1 MKNKIC
7 ELLEKNRQNTKN
19 GSLPTYIPELIK
31 TDPEILGIY
40 ISKLNGEEFGCG
52 NYKHKFTMQSISK
65 VITLM
70 LALEDNGEKFV
81 FSKVG
86 MEPTGDSFNSMMKLE
101 IVTPSKPFN
110 PMINAGAIAV
120 TSMIKGISS
129 KEKWDRILDFLRKIT
144 CNPNLDINK
153 SVYISEKS
161 TGDKNRALAY
171 FLKDVGI
178 IVGDAEDQLNVYFMQ
193 CSIEVDCCDIARIA
207 SFIANNGIIPSSGEK
222 LVSKKNAIIAKT
234 FMLTCGMYDGSG
246 EFAINAG
253 IPAKSGVGGGIMAV
267 VPNNLGIG
275 VIGPALDI
283 KGNSIAG
290 VKLLSDIS
298 KEFDLSIF

>member
-1 MKNKIC
+1 MEDKIC
-7 ELLEKNRQNTKN
+7 ELVQQNRQNTKN
-19 GSLPTYIPELIK
+19 GKLPTYIPELSK
-31 TDPEILGIY
+31 ANPEILGIY

-52 NYKHKFTMQSISK
+52 DYKHKFTMQSISK
-65 VITLM
+65 VVTLL

-86 MEPTGDSFNSMMKLE
+86 MEPTGDSFNSMTKLE

-120 TSMIKGISS
+120 TSMIRGRNS
-129 KEKWDRILDFLRKIT
+129 KEKIDRILFFLRKIT
-144 CNPNLDINK
+144 CNSNLNINK
-153 SVYISEKS
+153 PVYLSEKN

-178 IVGDAEDQLNVYFMQ
+178 LEGDAEDQLNVYFMQ
-193 CSIEVDCCDIARIA
+193 CAIEVDCCDIARIA
-207 SFIANNGIIPSSGEK
+207 SFIANDGIVPSSGEK
-222 LVSKKNAIIAKT
+222 LVSKKNAVIAKA
-234 FMLTCGMYDGSG
+234 FMVTCGMYDGSG

-267 VPNNLGIG
+267 APNQLGMG
-275 VIGPALDI
+275 VVGPALDK

-290 VKLLSDIS
+290 VKLLTDVS
-298 KEFDLSIF
+298 KEFSLSIF